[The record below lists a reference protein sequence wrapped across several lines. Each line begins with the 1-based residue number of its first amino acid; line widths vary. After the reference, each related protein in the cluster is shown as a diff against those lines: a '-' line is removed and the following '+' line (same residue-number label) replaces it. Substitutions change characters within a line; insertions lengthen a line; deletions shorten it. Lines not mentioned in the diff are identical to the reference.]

1 MPNDGGYDVGIG
13 ICPVLFH
20 QDVQYLSFKQ
30 KGKQIRKRKGK
41 IAIDRG
47 RAFNLFNR
55 IILCPPSTGVF
66 MVIDIKSGFGKTNTG
81 YLNV

>member
-20 QDVQYLSFKQ
+20 QAVQYLSFKQ

-41 IAIDRG
+41 
-47 RAFNLFNR
+47 N
-55 IILCPPSTGVF
+55 S
-66 MVIDIKSGFGKTNTG
+66 
-81 YLNV
+81 Y

>member
-1 MPNDGGYDVGIG
+1 MYNT
-13 ICPVLFH
+13 CPSNKKESK
-20 QDVQYLSFKQ
+20 YAKE
-30 KGKQIRKRKGK
+30 KEK

-81 YLNV
+81 NLNV